1 MKIVWTVDSHTAGES
16 TRLVTQGLPPLRG
29 NSMAEKLAFAEQH
42 LAWAPG
48 ALLLEPRG
56 HKDLYGAILT
66 EPCSA
71 EADIGVVFMNN
82 QGFEPMCGHG
92 LIGAATSVLETGLV
106 SSDCPETDLIVD
118 TAVGLVK
125 ARVHQQADQ
134 GCRVAFENVP
144 SFAYQLD
151 VTLFLSGGRRLLV
164 DVAFGGNFFLLV
176 DARQVGIALEPA
188 NLSQL
193 IELGMSALAA
203 ANAQLHVS
211 HPGIPHIKRIL
222 DVRFCSE
229 SVHPGV
235 GSRSVVILGNR
246 MVDRSP
252 CGTGTSAELAVRYA
266 RRQLQI
272 GEPFITES
280 ILGTCFNGKVMREV
294 NDMPYSSA
302 YPAIIPL
309 IEGQAFLT
317 GMHQFVFEKGDPF
330 NNGFI
335 LDGKT

>member
-1 MKIVWTVDSHTAGES
+1 MKIIWTVDSHTAGEG

-29 NSMAEKLAFAEQH
+29 NSMVEKLAYAEQH

-82 QGFEPMCGHG
+82 HGFEPMCGHG
-92 LIGAATSVLETGLV
+92 LMGVVTSILETGLIT
-106 SSDCPETDLIVD
+106 SDRSETGLIVD
-118 TAVGLVK
+118 TAVGLV
-125 ARVHQQADQ
+125 RVRVRQQDGQ
-134 GCRVAFENVP
+134 GCWVAFENVP
-144 SFAYQLD
+144 SFACQLD
-151 VTLFLSGGRRLLV
+151 VPLYLPAGQKLMV

-176 DARQVGIALEPA
+176 EARQAGIVLEPA
-188 NLSQL
+188 NTSQL
-193 IELGMSALAA
+193 VELGMSALAA
-203 ANAQLHVS
+203 ANKQIQVS
-211 HPGIPHIKRIL
+211 HPGMPHIKCIQ
-222 DVRFCSE
+222 DIRFYSE

-235 GSRSVVILGNR
+235 DSRSVVILGDR

-266 RRQLQI
+266 RSQLEI
-272 GEPFITES
+272 GEPFVTES
-280 ILGTCFNGKVMREV
+280 ILGTRFNGKVMRTV
-294 NDMPYSSA
+294 NQMSFLPA

-317 GMHQFVFEKGDPF
+317 GMHQFVFEQGDPF
-330 NNGFI
+330 KDGYI
-335 LDGKT
+335 LDGKN

>member
-1 MKIVWTVDSHTAGES
+1 
-16 TRLVTQGLPPLRG
+16 
-29 NSMAEKLAFAEQH
+29 MAEKLAYAEQH
-42 LAWAPG
+42 LAWVPG

-92 LIGAATSVLETGLV
+92 LIGVAASVLETGLIAFN
-106 SSDCPETDLIVD
+106 DPETSLIVD

-125 ARVHQQADQ
+125 ARVRHQDGQ
-134 GCRVAFENVP
+134 GCWVAFENVP

-151 VTLFLSGGRRLLV
+151 VPLFLPGGRQLTV

-176 DARQVGIALEPA
+176 DARQTGIELEAA
-188 NLSQL
+188 NLSQI
-193 IELGMSALAA
+193 IELGMAALAA
-203 ANAQLHVS
+203 ANTQIQVS
-211 HPGIPHIKRIL
+211 HPGLLHIKRIL
-222 DVRFCSE
+222 DVRFYNNSA
-229 SVHPGV
+229 HPGV
-235 GSRSVVILGNR
+235 DSRNVVILGNR

-252 CGTGTSAELAVRYA
+252 CGTGTCAELAVRYA

-272 GEPFITES
+272 GEPFVTES
-280 ILGTCFNGKVMREV
+280 ILGSRFNGKVMREV
-294 NDMPYSSA
+294 NHIPVNSA
-302 YPAIIPL
+302 LPAIIPL

-317 GMHQFVFEKGDPF
+317 GMHQFIFEHGDPF
-330 NNGFI
+330 KDGFI
-335 LDGKT
+335 L

>member
-1 MKIVWTVDSHTAGES
+1 MKIIWTVDSHTAGES

-29 NSMAEKLAFAEQH
+29 HTMAEKLAYAEQH
-42 LAWAPG
+42 LSWAPG

-71 EADIGVVFMNN
+71 EAGIGVVFMNN

-92 LIGAATSVLETGLV
+92 LIGVATSVLEAGLI
-106 SSDCPETDLIVD
+106 SSDSPENDLIVD

-125 ARVHQQADQ
+125 AHVRQQDGQ
-134 GCRVAFENVP
+134 GCWVAFENVP

-151 VTLFLSGGRRLLV
+151 VPLLLPGGRRLMV

-176 DARQVGIALEPA
+176 ESHQLGIELEPD

-203 ANAQLHVS
+203 ANAQLQVA
-211 HPGIPHIKRIL
+211 HPVLPHIKRIL
-222 DVRFCSE
+222 DVRFYSE

-272 GEPFITES
+272 GETFVTES
-280 ILGTCFNGKVMREV
+280 LLGTRFSGKVIQEV
-294 NDMPYSSA
+294 DDMSYPPA

-317 GMHQFVFEKGDPF
+317 GMHQFVFAPGDPF
-330 NNGFI
+330 NEGFI
-335 LDGKT
+335 LNG

>member
-1 MKIVWTVDSHTAGES
+1 MKIIRTIDSHTAGES
-16 TRLVTQGLPPLRG
+16 TRLVIQGLPPLRG
-29 NSMAEKLAFAEQH
+29 NSMAEKLVYAEQQ
-42 LAWAPG
+42 LAWVPG

-66 EPCSA
+66 EPCLA
-71 EADIGVVFMNN
+71 EADVGVVFMNN

-92 LIGAATSVLETGLV
+92 LIGVATSVLRTGLI
-106 SSDCPETDLIVD
+106 SSDCPEIDLTVD

-125 ARVHQQADQ
+125 AHVHQQDDQ
-134 GCRVAFENVP
+134 GCWVAFENVP

-151 VTLFLSGGRRLLV
+151 VPLNLSGGRKLLV

-176 DARQVGIALEPA
+176 DACQVGIELESA
-188 NLSQL
+188 NLSEL
-193 IELGMSALAA
+193 TELGMSTLAA
-203 ANAQLHVS
+203 ANAQIQVA
-211 HPGIPHIKRIL
+211 HPGIPNIKRIL
-222 DVRFCSE
+222 DLRFYSG
-229 SVHPGV
+229 SVHPGI

-266 RRQLQI
+266 RHQLQI
-272 GEPFITES
+272 GESFVTES
-280 ILGTCFNGKVMREV
+280 ILGTRFNGKVIREV
-294 NDMPYSSA
+294 NDFSYSLA

-317 GMHQFVFEKGDPF
+317 GMHQFVFEQGDPF
-330 NNGFI
+330 KEGFI
-335 LDGKT
+335 LDGKK